1 MRKGDAKR
9 QQLLGEAEKLF
20 CQRGY
25 DKTSVQDILAAAG
38 ISKGGFYHHF
48 DSKDEVLT
56 ALCQRRAERAAAFT
70 ADALDA
76 THTPMERINAV
87 LRGFIP
93 MRLEET
99 AFLNMLLPVIA
110 RAEGRAIAMT
120 YQDALESH
128 FLPLLRAEI
137 AAAMGT
143 VFDKLYDDLRCF
155 LRVDFRRACV
165 DLRYDFYAEH
175 RLKDF
180 SHHVQAVLGRF
191 GNQLGDFHSLFQT
204 DRRLFRLV
212 DCHGVFAG
220 LAEYWQY
227 LGRYPAFKAFR
238 RRELAGE
245 DQAV

>member
-76 THTPMERINAV
+76 AHTPMERINAV

-99 AFLNMLLPVIA
+99 AFLNMLLPVIV

-137 AAAMGT
+137 SAAMGT
-143 VFDKLYDDLRCF
+143 VFPPVKDVESIILNTVNHCWMGVAASLYNALREGRRPDTTVF
-155 LRVDFRRACV
+155 LALLEKYRRAV
-165 DLRYDFYAEH
+165 E
-175 RLKDF
+175 
-180 SHHVQAVLGRF
+180 VLLDAPYGTVEIIR
-191 GNQLGDFHSLFQT
+191 
-204 DRRLFRLV
+204 V
-212 DCHGVFAG
+212 
-220 LAEYWQY
+220 E
-227 LGRYPAFKAFR
+227 
-238 RRELAGE
+238 ELEEVCRCIG
-245 DQAV
+245 

>member
-76 THTPMERINAV
+76 AHTPMERINAV

-137 AAAMGT
+137 NAAMGT
-143 VFDKLYDDLRCF
+143 VFPPVKDVESIVLNTVNHCWMGVAASLYNALREGRRPDTTVF
-155 LRVDFRRACV
+155 LALLEKYRRAV
-165 DLRYDFYAEH
+165 E
-175 RLKDF
+175 
-180 SHHVQAVLGRF
+180 VLLDAPYGTVEIIR
-191 GNQLGDFHSLFQT
+191 
-204 DRRLFRLV
+204 V
-212 DCHGVFAG
+212 
-220 LAEYWQY
+220 E
-227 LGRYPAFKAFR
+227 
-238 RRELAGE
+238 ELEEVCRCIG
-245 DQAV
+245 

>member
-76 THTPMERINAV
+76 AHTPMERINAV

-137 AAAMGT
+137 SAAMGT
-143 VFDKLYDDLRCF
+143 VFPPVKDVESIILNTVNHCWMGVAASLYNALREGRRPDTTVF
-155 LRVDFRRACV
+155 LALLEKYRRAV
-165 DLRYDFYAEH
+165 E
-175 RLKDF
+175 
-180 SHHVQAVLGRF
+180 VLLDAPYGTVEIIR
-191 GNQLGDFHSLFQT
+191 
-204 DRRLFRLV
+204 V
-212 DCHGVFAG
+212 
-220 LAEYWQY
+220 E
-227 LGRYPAFKAFR
+227 
-238 RRELAGE
+238 ELEEVCRCIG
-245 DQAV
+245 

>member
-76 THTPMERINAV
+76 AHTPMERINAV

-137 AAAMGT
+137 SAAMGT
-143 VFDKLYDDLRCF
+143 VFPPVKDVESIVLNTVNHCWMGVAASLYNALREGRRPDTTVF
-155 LRVDFRRACV
+155 LALLEKYRRAV
-165 DLRYDFYAEH
+165 E
-175 RLKDF
+175 
-180 SHHVQAVLGRF
+180 VLLDAPYGTVEIIRVEE
-191 GNQLGDFHSLFQT
+191 LDEV
-204 DRRLFRLV
+204 FR
-212 DCHGVFAG
+212 GV
-220 LAEYWQY
+220 
-227 LGRYPAFKAFR
+227 
-238 RRELAGE
+238 
-245 DQAV
+245 V

>member
-1 MRKGDAKR
+1 MKKGELRKDAIMKTA
-9 QQLLGEAEKLF
+9 QQLFFEKGFAE
-20 CQRGY
+20 
-25 DKTSVQDILAAAG
+25 TSIQDILNALS

-76 THTPMERINAV
+76 AHTPMERINAV

-137 AAAMGT
+137 SAAMGT
-143 VFDKLYDDLRCF
+143 VFPPVKDVESIVLNTVNHCWMGVAASLYNALREGRRPDTTVF
-155 LRVDFRRACV
+155 LALLEKYRRAV
-165 DLRYDFYAEH
+165 E
-175 RLKDF
+175 
-180 SHHVQAVLGRF
+180 VLLDAPYGTVEIIR
-191 GNQLGDFHSLFQT
+191 
-204 DRRLFRLV
+204 V
-212 DCHGVFAG
+212 
-220 LAEYWQY
+220 E
-227 LGRYPAFKAFR
+227 
-238 RRELAGE
+238 ELEEVCRCIG
-245 DQAV
+245 

>member
-56 ALCQRRAERAAAFT
+56 ALCRRRAERAAAFT

-76 THTPMERINAV
+76 AHTPMERINAV

-143 VFDKLYDDLRCF
+143 VFPPVKDVESIVLNTVNHCWMGVAASLYNALREGRRPDTTVF
-155 LRVDFRRACV
+155 LALLEKYRRAV
-165 DLRYDFYAEH
+165 E
-175 RLKDF
+175 
-180 SHHVQAVLGRF
+180 VLLDAPYGTVEIIR
-191 GNQLGDFHSLFQT
+191 
-204 DRRLFRLV
+204 V
-212 DCHGVFAG
+212 
-220 LAEYWQY
+220 E
-227 LGRYPAFKAFR
+227 
-238 RRELAGE
+238 ELEEVCRCIG
-245 DQAV
+245 